1 MPNVSGYLKIKD
13 KEYCINTNANHV
25 SIDKDGKIMV
35 TYAKALNTIEHPST
49 SSKYVITP
57 NTDSNGKKT
66 YNCDLFVRVDDDV
79 NAYLGVTGQSAFS
92 AYRAMTKAIKIIQKR
107 FNPSGTSFF

>member
-1 MPNVSGYLKIKD
+1 MPKVSGYLKVGD

-35 TYAKALNTIEHPST
+35 TYAKALNTIEHEST
-49 SSKYVITP
+49 SSKYVITQ
-57 NTDSNGKKT
+57 NTDNNGKKI
-66 YNCDLFVRVDDDV
+66 YNCDLFVRVDDDI

-92 AYRAMTKAIKIIQKR
+92 AYKAMNRAIKMIQKK
-107 FNPSGTSFF
+107 FNPSGISF